1 MLRLSKLVQGGFRLL
16 AQERYS
22 VILELLEMNNVVKVP
37 ELCKRFNVS
46 IETVRRD
53 LEFLEQEG
61 KLKRVYGGAVLNNK
75 TSVEPSYTIRTTR
88 NQKEKA
94 MIGKRTAELISNG
107 ETLMID
113 LGTTTLEVARHLKSK
128 KNLTIIT
135 NCITIAQELVD
146 VPTFRVILPG
156 GILRPNELALSGFIS
171 EQFMNE
177 FNVDKTIIGVGGITI
192 DNGISDYHLEETRVR
207 KTMIDKGKQ
216 IIAVADHSKF
226 GIKALVNVCS
236 LDKIDVIVTNDKLK
250 RNIAQEYIDK
260 GIKMIRSGS

>member
-1 MLRLSKLVQGGFRLL
+1 ML

-22 VILELLEMNNVVKVP
+22 IIMEMLELNKIVKVP
-37 ELCKRFNVS
+37 ELCEKFNVS

-61 KLKRVYGGAVLNNK
+61 KLKRVYGGAVLQSK
-75 TSVEPSYTIRTTR
+75 SGAEPSYNTR
-88 NQKEKA
+88 STKNAKEKI
-94 MIGKRTAELISNG
+94 MIGKKTAELISDG

-113 LGTTTLEVARHLKSK
+113 LGTTTLEVARHLKNK

-135 NCITIAQELVD
+135 NCLTIAQELVN

-171 EQFMNE
+171 EQFMKE
-177 FNVDKTIIGVGGITI
+177 FNVDKTIIGVGGITK
-192 DNGISDYHLEETRVR
+192 DTGITDYHLEETRVR
-207 KTMIDKGKQ
+207 KIMIENGKQ

-226 GIKALVNVCS
+226 GIKALVKVCS
-236 LDKIDVIVTNDKLK
+236 IQDVDTIVTNDKLNK
-250 RNIAQEYIDK
+250 KIAQEYIEE
-260 GIKMIRSGS
+260 GIKVIGYKN

>member
-1 MLRLSKLVQGGFRLL
+1 ML
-16 AQERYS
+16 AQERYN
-22 VILELLEMNNVVKVP
+22 VILEMLEMNKIVKVP
-37 ELCKRFNVS
+37 ELCEKFNVS

-75 TSVEPSYTIRTTR
+75 SSAEPSYNTR
-88 NQKEKA
+88 STKNAKEKVT
-94 MIGKRTAELISNG
+94 IGKKTAELISDG

-113 LGTTTLEVARHLKSK
+113 LGTTTLEVARHLKNK
-128 KNLTIIT
+128 KNLTVIT
-135 NCITIAQELVD
+135 NCMTIAQELVD

-171 EQFMNE
+171 EQFMKE

-192 DNGISDYHLEETRVR
+192 ETGVSDYHLEETRVR
-207 KTMIDKGKQ
+207 KIMIEKGKQ

-236 LDKIDVIVTNDKLK
+236 INEVDVIVTNDKLK
-250 RNIAQEYIDK
+250 SSIANEYIEQ
-260 GIKMIRSGS
+260 GIKVIGHGK

>member
-1 MLRLSKLVQGGFRLL
+1 ML
-16 AQERYS
+16 AQERYN
-22 VILELLEMNNVVKVP
+22 VILEMLEMNKIVKVP
-37 ELCKRFNVS
+37 ELCEKFNVS

-75 TSVEPSYTIRTTR
+75 SSAEPSYSTR
-88 NQKEKA
+88 STKNAKEKVT
-94 MIGKRTAELISNG
+94 IGKKTAELISDG

-113 LGTTTLEVARHLKSK
+113 LGTTTLEVARHLKNK
-128 KNLTIIT
+128 KNLTVIT
-135 NCITIAQELVD
+135 NCMTIAQELVD

-171 EQFMNE
+171 EQFMKE

-192 DNGISDYHLEETRVR
+192 DTGVSDYHLEETRVR
-207 KTMIDKGKQ
+207 KIMIEKGKQ

-236 LDKIDVIVTNDKLK
+236 INEVDVIVTNDKLK
-250 RNIAQEYIDK
+250 SSIANEYIEQ
-260 GIKMIRSGS
+260 GIKVIGHEK

>member
-1 MLRLSKLVQGGFRLL
+1 ML
-16 AQERYS
+16 AQERYRI
-22 VILELLEMNNVVKVP
+22 ILEMLEVSQIVKVP
-37 ELCKRFNVS
+37 ELCERFNVS

-61 KLKRVYGGAVLNNK
+61 KLKRVYGGAVLNRQ
-75 TSVEPSYTIRTTR
+75 SSAEPSYNTRSTR
-88 NQKEKA
+88 NAAEKA
-94 MIGKRTAELISNG
+94 MIGKKTAELISDG

-113 LGTTTLEVARHLKSK
+113 LGTTTLEVARYLKDK

-135 NCITIAQELVD
+135 NCMTIAQELVD
-146 VPTFRVILPG
+146 VSTFRVILPG

-171 EQFMNE
+171 EQFMRE
-177 FNVDKTIIGVGGITI
+177 FNVDKTIIGVGGITK

-207 KTMIDKGKQ
+207 KIMIEKGKQ

-236 LDKIDVIVTNDKLK
+236 IDEIDTIVTNDKLK
-250 RNIAQEYIDK
+250 SNIAQEYIEQ
-260 GIKMIRSGS
+260 GIKVIGYGK

>member
-1 MLRLSKLVQGGFRLL
+1 ML
-16 AQERYS
+16 AQERYN
-22 VILELLEMNNVVKVP
+22 VILEMLEMNKIVKVP
-37 ELCKRFNVS
+37 ELCEKFNVS

-75 TSVEPSYTIRTTR
+75 SSAEPSYSTR
-88 NQKEKA
+88 STKNAKEKVT
-94 MIGKRTAELISNG
+94 IGKKTAELISDG

-113 LGTTTLEVARHLKSK
+113 LGTTTLEVARHLKNK
-128 KNLTIIT
+128 KNLTVIT
-135 NCITIAQELVD
+135 NCMTIAQELVD

-171 EQFMNE
+171 EQFMKE

-192 DNGISDYHLEETRVR
+192 DTGVSDYHLEETRVR
-207 KTMIDKGKQ
+207 KIMIEKGKQ

-236 LDKIDVIVTNDKLK
+236 INEVDVIVTNDKLK
-250 RNIAQEYIDK
+250 SSIANEYIEQ
-260 GIKMIRSGS
+260 GIKVIGHGK

>member
-1 MLRLSKLVQGGFRLL
+1 ML
-16 AQERYS
+16 AQERYN
-22 VILELLEMNNVVKVP
+22 VILEMLEMNKIVKVP
-37 ELCKRFNVS
+37 ELCEKFNVS

-75 TSVEPSYTIRTTR
+75 SSAEPSYSTR
-88 NQKEKA
+88 STKNAKEKVT
-94 MIGKRTAELISNG
+94 IGKKTAELISDG

-113 LGTTTLEVARHLKSK
+113 LGTTTLEVARHLKNK
-128 KNLTIIT
+128 KNLTVIT
-135 NCITIAQELVD
+135 NCMTIAQELVD

-171 EQFMNE
+171 EQFMKE

-192 DNGISDYHLEETRVR
+192 ETGVSDYHLEETRVR
-207 KTMIDKGKQ
+207 KIMIDKGKQ

-236 LDKIDVIVTNDKLK
+236 INEVDVIVTNDKLK
-250 RNIAQEYIDK
+250 SSIANEYIEQ
-260 GIKMIRSGS
+260 GIKVIGHGK

>member
-1 MLRLSKLVQGGFRLL
+1 ML
-16 AQERYS
+16 AQERYN
-22 VILELLEMNNVVKVP
+22 VILEMLEMNKIVKVP
-37 ELCKRFNVS
+37 ELCEKFNVS

-75 TSVEPSYTIRTTR
+75 SSAEPSYNTR
-88 NQKEKA
+88 STKNAKEKVK
-94 MIGKRTAELISNG
+94 IGKKTAELISDG

-113 LGTTTLEVARHLKSK
+113 LGTTTLEVARHLKNK
-128 KNLTIIT
+128 KNLTVIT
-135 NCITIAQELVD
+135 NCMTIAQELVD

-171 EQFMNE
+171 EQFMKE

-192 DNGISDYHLEETRVR
+192 DTGVSDYHLEETRVR
-207 KTMIDKGKQ
+207 KIMIEKGKQ

-236 LDKIDVIVTNDKLK
+236 INEVDVIVTNDKLK
-250 RNIAQEYIDK
+250 SSIANEYIEQ
-260 GIKMIRSGS
+260 GIKVIGHGK

>member
-1 MLRLSKLVQGGFRLL
+1 ML

-22 VILELLEMNNVVKVP
+22 IILELLELNKIVKVP
-37 ELCKRFNVS
+37 ELCEKFNVS

-53 LEFLEQEG
+53 LEFLEQDG
-61 KLKRVYGGAVLNNK
+61 KLKRVYGGAVLHTK
-75 TSVEPSYTIRTTR
+75 SSAEPSYHTRTAK
-88 NQKEKA
+88 NASEKVS
-94 MIGKRTAELISNG
+94 IGKKTADLISDG

-113 LGTTTLEVARHLKSK
+113 LGTTTLEVARYLKDK

-135 NCITIAQELVD
+135 NCMTIARELVD
-146 VPTFRVILPG
+146 VPTYRVIMPG

-171 EQFMNE
+171 EQFMSE

-207 KTMIDKGKQ
+207 KIMIEKGKQ

-236 LDKIDVIVTNDKLK
+236 IDKIDVIVTNDKVKGEFVQRFL
-250 RNIAQEYIDK
+250 DK
-260 GIKMIRSGS
+260 GIKVIGHKK